1 MKCKGFQKVEQTS
14 LNKNY
19 LVLNYS
25 RIKKKEMLSMGKLQD
40 KVVIITGGAG
50 GIGSGMAKAM
60 VKEGAI
66 VAIVDLNEETGKA
79 MEQELQKI
87 SPKSMF
93 LQANLM
99 DRANLHKIIDTVVEK
114 YGKLDVLVN
123 NAHASKQASIENTTQ
138 ADLDL
143 SFDTG
148 FYPTFYLMQ
157 AALPH
162 LKETKGNVINFASG
176 AGLAGHETQGA
187 YAAAKEAIRG
197 ISRVAANEWG
207 RFGINVNLIS
217 PIANSPGVQAWA
229 KAQPEYYEEVKNKI
243 PMGRFGDV
251 EDDIGRVAVFLAC
264 EDSQYITGQTIM
276 VDGGSLMLR

>member
-1 MKCKGFQKVEQTS
+1 
-14 LNKNY
+14 
-19 LVLNYS
+19 
-25 RIKKKEMLSMGKLQD
+25 MGKLQN

-66 VAIVDLNEETGKA
+66 VAIVDVNEETGKS
-79 MEQELQKI
+79 MEKELQAI
-87 SPKSMF
+87 SPESMF
-93 LQANLM
+93 LQADLM
-99 DRANLHKIIDTVVEK
+99 DRENLGQIITTVTEK

-123 NAHASKQASIENTTQ
+123 NAHASKQVTIEETTQ
-138 ADLDL
+138 EDLDL
-143 SFDTG
+143 SFGTG

-157 AALPH
+157 AALPY
-162 LKETKGNVINFASG
+162 LKESKGNVINFASG
-176 AGLAGHETQGA
+176 AGLNGHETQAA

-217 PIANSPGVQAWA
+217 PIANSPGVEAWS
-229 KAQPEYYEEVKNKI
+229 KAQPDYYEAVKNKI

-251 EDDIGRVAVFLAC
+251 EKDIGSVAVFLAS
-264 EDSQYITGQTIM
+264 EDSKYITGQTIM
-276 VDGGSLMLR
+276 VDGGSIMLR

>member
-1 MKCKGFQKVEQTS
+1 
-14 LNKNY
+14 
-19 LVLNYS
+19 
-25 RIKKKEMLSMGKLQD
+25 MGKLQD

-66 VAIVDLNEETGKA
+66 VTIVDLNEETGKA
-79 MEQELQKI
+79 MEKELQKI

-93 LQANLM
+93 LQANLI

-123 NAHASKQASIENTTQ
+123 NAHASKQATIEDTTQ

-162 LKETKGNVINFASG
+162 LKETKGNIINFASG
-176 AGLAGHETQGA
+176 AGIAGHETQGA

-229 KAQPEYYEEVKNKI
+229 KAQPEYYEAVKNKI

-251 EDDIGRVAVFLAC
+251 EDDIGRVAVFLAS
-264 EDSQYITGQTIM
+264 EDSQYITGQTLM
-276 VDGGSLMLR
+276 VDGGSIMLH

>member
-1 MKCKGFQKVEQTS
+1 
-14 LNKNY
+14 
-19 LVLNYS
+19 
-25 RIKKKEMLSMGKLQD
+25 MGKLQD

-60 VKEGAI
+60 VKVGAI
-66 VAIVDLNEETGKA
+66 VIIIDLNEETGKA
-79 MEQELQKI
+79 MEKELQQI

-93 LQANLM
+93 LQANLTEHEH
-99 DRANLHKIIDTVVEK
+99 LPKIIDTVVAK

-123 NAHASKQASIENTTQ
+123 NAHASKQVTIEETTQ
-138 ADLDL
+138 ADL
-143 SFDTG
+143 
-148 FYPTFYLMQ
+148 FYLMQ

-162 LKETKGNVINFASG
+162 LKESKGNIINFASG

-197 ISRVAANEWG
+197 LSRVAANEWG

-229 KAQPEYYEEVKNKI
+229 KAQPEYYEAVKNKI

-251 EDDIGRVAVFLAC
+251 EQDIGRVAVFLAS
-264 EDSQYITGQTIM
+264 EDSQYITGQTFM
-276 VDGGSLMLR
+276 VDGGSIMLH

>member
-1 MKCKGFQKVEQTS
+1 
-14 LNKNY
+14 
-19 LVLNYS
+19 
-25 RIKKKEMLSMGKLQD
+25 MGKLQD
-40 KVVIITGGAG
+40 KVTIITGGAG
-50 GIGSGMAKAM
+50 GIGSGIAKAM

-79 MEQELQKI
+79 TEQELQVI

-99 DRANLHKIIDTVVEK
+99 ERENLGKIIETVVEK
-114 YGKLDVLVN
+114 YGKLDILVN
-123 NAHASKQASIENTTQ
+123 NAHASKQVTLEETTQ

-143 SFDTG
+143 SFGTG

-157 AALPH
+157 AALPY
-162 LKETKGNVINFASG
+162 LKESKGNVINFASG
-176 AGLAGHETQGA
+176 AGLEGHKTQGA

-197 ISRVAANEWG
+197 ISRVAAREWG
-207 RFGINVNLIS
+207 EFGINVNLIS

-229 KAQPEYYEEVKNKI
+229 KAQPEYYETVKNNI
-243 PMGRFGDV
+243 PLGRFGEV
-251 EDDIGRVAVFLAC
+251 EEDIGRVAVFLAS

-276 VDGGSLMLR
+276 VDGGSIMLR

>member
-1 MKCKGFQKVEQTS
+1 
-14 LNKNY
+14 
-19 LVLNYS
+19 
-25 RIKKKEMLSMGKLQD
+25 MGKLLD

-60 VKEGAI
+60 AKEGAI
-66 VAIVDLNEETGKA
+66 VTIVDLNEEAGKA
-79 MEQELQKI
+79 MEMELQAI

-99 DRANLHKIIDTVVEK
+99 DRENLGQIIKTVVGK
-114 YGKLDVLVN
+114 YGKLNVLVN
-123 NAHASKQASIENTTQ
+123 NAHAAKQVTIEETTQ

-143 SFDTG
+143 SFGTG

-157 AALPH
+157 AALPY
-162 LKETKGNVINFASG
+162 LKESRGNVINFASG

-197 ISRVAANEWG
+197 LSRVAANEWG
-207 RFGINVNLIS
+207 RFGINVNIIS
-217 PIANSPGVQAWA
+217 PLADSPGVQAWA
-229 KAQPEYYEEVKNKI
+229 KAQPEYYEAVRSKI

-251 EDDIGRVAVFLAC
+251 ENDIGRVAVFLAS

-276 VDGGSLMLR
+276 VDGGSLMLH